1 MQYALGNVLYYWP
14 KDRIESFYD
23 RAANSQAQIIYL
35 GESVCAKRKELSWQ
49 DWLAVGEALAAKG
62 KQVVYST
69 LALLQNTAAVRRI
82 VNAAARDDLLI
93 EANDLGVVNMLAEQ
107 KVPFV
112 AGHALNIYNAQT
124 LRLLQRQ
131 GMVRWC
137 IPVELSRDWLV
148 DVMTQCEQLGI
159 RDSFDVEV
167 FGYGHLP
174 LAYSARCFTARS
186 EDRPKDDCQT
196 CCIDYPQGREVVSQ
210 EGQSVFVLNGI
221 QTQSGYCCNL
231 GNDLSSMQ
239 GLVDIVRLSP
249 QEEGTLAL
257 IDRFKA
263 NEQGASPL
271 PLSATMACNG
281 YWRRVA
287 GLELV
292 N

>member
-1 MQYALGNVLYYWP
+1 MQYAVGNVLYYWP
-14 KDRIESFYD
+14 KERIESFYD
-23 RAANSQAQIIYL
+23 RAANSSAEIVYL

-49 DWLAVGEALAAKG
+49 DWLAIGEALASKG

-69 LALLQNTAAVRRI
+69 LALLQNAAAVRRI
-82 VNAAARDDLLI
+82 VKAAAQNDLLI
-93 EANDLGVVNMLAEQ
+93 EANDLGVVNLLAEHRM
-107 KVPFV
+107 PFV
-112 AGHALNIYNAQT
+112 AGHAMNVYNAQT

-137 IPVELSRDWLV
+137 MPVELSREWLI
-148 DVMTQCEQLGI
+148 DLMAQCEALGI
-159 RDSFDVEV
+159 RGSFDVEV

-186 EDRPKDDCQT
+186 ENRPKDDCQT
-196 CCIDYPQGREVVSQ
+196 CCIDYPQGREVISQ

-231 GNDLSSMQ
+231 GNDLDSMR

-249 QEEGTLAL
+249 QEEDTLAL
-257 IDRFKA
+257 IERFKA
-263 NEQGASPL
+263 NEHGQSPL
-271 PLSATMACNG
+271 NLSAAMACNG
-281 YWRRVA
+281 YWRRMA